1 MPRRLAGVLAAAASA
16 VAAAALAQAPARTP
30 GPEPLRVEPVLELS
44 PSLRAAFVATQ
55 QQVDRGYQR
64 IALALPR
71 GDWSGVE
78 EGARGIQ
85 RASLLEQKLS
95 DEQRDELLRA
105 LPEDFLA
112 LDARFHRYAEK
123 LVGAAQRG
131 DSDLMALYFAKLSES
146 CVSCHDTYAT
156 GRFPGFAPR
165 DLLGEE
171 H

>member
-1 MPRRLAGVLAAAASA
+1 MARRLAGVLAALGFAI
-16 VAAAALAQAPARTP
+16 AAAALAQAPETP
-30 GPEPLRVEPVLELS
+30 QIEPVLELS

-55 QQVDRGYQR
+55 QQVDQGYQR
-64 IALALPR
+64 IAMALPR
-71 GDWSGVE
+71 GDWPGVE
-78 EGARGIQ
+78 EGARRIQ

-95 DEQRDELLRA
+95 DEQREELLRA

-112 LDARFHRYAEK
+112 IDARFHRYAEK
-123 LVGAAQRG
+123 LASAAQTG